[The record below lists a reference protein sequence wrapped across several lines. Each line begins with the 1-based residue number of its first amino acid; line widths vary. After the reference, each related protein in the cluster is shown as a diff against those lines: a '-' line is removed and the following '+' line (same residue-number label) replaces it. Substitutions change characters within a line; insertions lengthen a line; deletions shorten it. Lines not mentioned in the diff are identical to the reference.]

1 MQNLILNIVK
11 LKITSSQLVLF
22 IIILFNVTPISK
34 SQIVDRNITP
44 HRIILNIT
52 EEPTTSIAVTWRTV
66 CETKQPQV
74 RIAKSTGWIEFENNL
89 SSISA
94 KTEKV
99 ILLDSTKVFHY
110 SVVVKDLQPNTLYI
124 YCVGGDSVWSE
135 WNQFRTAKQDNSP
148 FTFTY
153 FGDMQHDIKK
163 FGSRVFRK
171 AFSLAPN
178 SSFWLFS
185 GDLLDRAEYDY
196 QWDELF
202 QASGFIPSVMPM
214 VLATGNH
221 EYADTVING
230 TEVETLVEL
239 WRSHITQPSSEID
252 GLSETVFSFIYQD
265 VRFIVLNGNEKLEE
279 QSAWLEKIL
288 AENKSLWTIVT
299 IHQPIYSMG
308 KKRDQR
314 KTKNSFMHLFDKY
327 NVDLVLQGH
336 DHVYARTFKLNNDKI
351 VSDNESGTVYI
362 TSNSGSDDYNTQSIN
377 SHLTVKH
384 SNKAQLFQIISIDG
398 NKLQM
403 STYTA
408 NCELF
413 DNFELTK

>member
-1 MQNLILNIVK
+1 MQNLILNIVNPMRTK
-11 LKITSSQLVLF
+11 VQLYF
-22 IIILFNVTPISK
+22 TIIILFSVTATSFTQIDDK
-34 SQIVDRNITP
+34 SLTP
-44 HRIILNIT
+44 HRIMLNIT
-52 EEPTTSIAVTWRTV
+52 EDPAASIAVTWRTIKEV
-66 CETKQPQV
+66 KQPQV

-89 SSISA
+89 SSITA
-94 KTEKV
+94 KTENV

-135 WNQFRTAKQDNSP
+135 WNQFRTAKEDNSP

-171 AFSLAPN
+171 ALTLSPN
-178 SSFWLFS
+178 SNFWLFS
-185 GDLLDRAEYDY
+185 GDLLDRADYDY
-196 QWDELF
+196 QWNEFF
-202 QASGFIPSVMPM
+202 QASGFITAVMPC

-239 WRSHITQPSSEID
+239 WRHHITQPTSKID
-252 GLSETVFSFIYQD
+252 GLSETVFSFIYQG

-279 QSAWLEKIL
+279 QSAWLEKVL
-288 AENKSLWTIVT
+288 TENKSLWTIVT

-314 KTKNSFMHLFDKY
+314 KTKNAFLHLFDKY

-336 DHVYARTFKLNNDKI
+336 DHVYARTHKLKNDKI
-351 VSDNESGTVYI
+351 VRDNESGTVYI
-362 TSNSGSDDYNTQSIN
+362 TSNSGSDDYNIQSIN
-377 SHLTVKH
+377 SYMTFKH
-384 SNKAQLFQIISIDG
+384 SNKAQLFQIISIDS

-403 STYTA
+403 CSYTA
-408 NCELF
+408 TGELY
-413 DNFELTK
+413 DNFELIK

>member
-1 MQNLILNIVK
+1 LKNPILNIIK
-11 LKITSSQLVLF
+11 RKISEAQLFFV
-22 IIILFNVTPISK
+22 IIILLTVTTGFLT
-34 SQIVDRNITP
+34 QFDDRDLIP
-44 HRIILNIT
+44 HRIMLNIT
-52 EEPTTSIAVTWRTV
+52 EEPSSSIVITWRTMKEV
-66 CETKQPQV
+66 KQPQV

-94 KTEKV
+94 KTDKV
-99 ILLDSTKVFHY
+99 ILFDSTKVFHY
-110 SVVVKDLQPNTLYI
+110 SVVVKNLQPNTLYI

-135 WNQFRTAKQDNSP
+135 WNQFRTAKEDNSP

-171 AFSLAPN
+171 ALTLSPN
-178 SSFWLFS
+178 SNFWLFS

-196 QWDELF
+196 QWNEFF
-202 QASGFIPSVMPM
+202 QASGFITSVMPC

-230 TEVETLVEL
+230 IEVETLVEL
-239 WRSHITQPSSEID
+239 WRSHITQPTSEID
-252 GLSETVFSFIYQD
+252 GLSETVFSFIYQG

-279 QSAWLEKIL
+279 QANWLEKIL
-288 AENKSLWTIVT
+288 TENKSLWTIITV
-299 IHQPIYSMG
+299 HQPIYSMG

-314 KTKNSFMHLFDKY
+314 KTKNAFLHLFDKY

-336 DHVYARTFKLNNDKI
+336 DHVYARTHKLKNDKI

-362 TSNSGSDDYNTQSIN
+362 TSNSGSDDYNTESIN

-384 SNKAQLFQIISIDG
+384 SNKAQLFQIISIDN

-403 STYTA
+403 CSYTA
-408 NCELF
+408 TGELY
-413 DNFELTK
+413 DKFELIK

>member
-1 MQNLILNIVK
+1 MQNLILNIVN
-11 LKITSSQLVLF
+11 LKITKAQLFLA
-22 IIILFNVTPISK
+22 IILFTVTTTSFT
-34 SQIVDRNITP
+34 QIDDRILIP
-44 HRIILNIT
+44 HRIMLDIT
-52 EEPTTSIAVTWRTV
+52 EEPSSSIAITWRTMKEV
-66 CETKQPQV
+66 NQPQV
-74 RIAKSTGWIEFENNL
+74 RIAKSTDWIEFENNL

-135 WNQFRTAKQDNSP
+135 WNQFRTAKEDNSP

-171 AFSLAPN
+171 ALSVSPN
-178 SSFWLFS
+178 SNFWLFS

-196 QWDELF
+196 QWDEFF
-202 QASGFIPSVMPM
+202 QASSFITAVMPC

-230 TEVETLVEL
+230 LEIETLVEL
-239 WRSHITQPSSEID
+239 WRNHITQPSSEIA
-252 GLSETVFSFIYQD
+252 GLDETVFSFVYQGA
-265 VRFIVLNGNEKLEE
+265 RFIVLNGNEKLEE
-279 QSAWLEKIL
+279 QANWLEKIL
-288 AENKSLWTIVT
+288 TENKSLWTIITV
-299 IHQPIYSMG
+299 HQPIYSMG

-314 KTKNSFMHLFDKY
+314 KTKNVFLHLFDKY
-327 NVDLVLQGH
+327 KVDLVLQGH
-336 DHVYARTFKLNNDKI
+336 DHVYARTHKLKNDKI

-362 TSNSGSDDYNTQSIN
+362 TSNSGSDDYNIQSIN
-377 SHLTVKH
+377 SHFAFKH
-384 SNKAQLFQIISIDG
+384 STKAQLFQIISIDN

-403 STYTA
+403 NTYTA
-408 NCELF
+408 TGDLY